1 MWPNNLGRHR
11 AVTLVL
17 YLKDKWL
24 YKIFRGVLPLVA
36 RLGPQQQLLAKLF
49 VTEFLKSL
57 SWRWQKFKLVVCV
70 VVVVAVGL
78 LLLFVVFVEM
88 HYTLEIALA

>member
-36 RLGPQQQLLAKLF
+36 LPGPLQQLLAKLF

-70 VVVVAVGL
+70 VVAVGL

>member
-1 MWPNNLGRHR
+1 M
-11 AVTLVL
+11 
-17 YLKDKWL
+17 
-24 YKIFRGVLPLVA
+24 
-36 RLGPQQQLLAKLF
+36 LAKLF